1 MQKGSLHAP
10 RVVFKEDK
18 NLSRQLSPPWGFK
31 TRENQPT
38 SNDERLDNK
47 QVNTFKQKLKD
58 KNFPLVLPVAPKT
71 KTPELDSSPRTPV
84 SASPVKGTTPKKFVF
99 TPQKT
104 NKDECGKTDHV
115 KEMNTTKKSLK
126 DRNFPLVLPLAPKK
140 AESPEHEPSPRTPA
154 SVPPA
159 SVSTPK
165 SFVFT
170 PQKTSQEDEEKAY
183 TVKEVDTAKKSLK
196 DHNLPLVLPVLPMKV
211 DTPELEP
218 SLYTPRISTPNN
230 CVFTTQK
237 TSKDENEE
245 VNTVQRPT
253 PASRTPAP
261 SHSAPAG
268 PSVTATPPTQGVPV
282 VPKTFVP
289 SQTST
294 GIPPVPN
301 IPAPSIPAPGCS
313 TSASPE
319 PKIPEPAILT
329 PSQAVPKSKPETSIS
344 SPPDTE
350 PSKPNIHMLSLTE
363 VFPPPEG
370 SPPPEFTD
378 IPSPVFDEDFPY
390 GDFSQ
395 QTIPTPEIRTSVVPV
410 PRIQVVSRSPA
421 PSTPPTVSPEPLVN
435 PLEYTPAPVSSPPP
449 KVYTPAAPLDVLLEN
464 AKTLASKAAINP
476 ERSNEDQS
484 STKPLTALSA
494 LARAEEMASVK
505 RSPNDSRVFNLLERA
520 KRKSTVRLLSMTPEN
535 TSIPENTTLVET
547 ATPEIPLPETPTL
560 VPKTATAEVNQ
571 PDLTPPEKALPQLAT
586 TLETLPGEA
595 QPVTGVS
602 DIPKL
607 PPVDY
612 VNPARLPP
620 ITDPSETA
628 EVNGFDHSKYLFKAG
643 FTLFNLSHSFA
654 LLSFVEGFSCCR
666 PVMYE

>member
-31 TRENQPT
+31 TRESQPI

-126 DRNFPLVLPLAPKK
+126 DRNLPLVLPLAPKK

-170 PQKTSQEDEEKAY
+170 PQKTSQEEEKKAY

-196 DHNLPLVLPVLPMKV
+196 DHNLPLVLPVLPIKA

-218 SLYTPRISTPNN
+218 SLYTPRISTPNS

-237 TSKDENEE
+237 TSKDENEK

-319 PKIPEPAILT
+319 PRFLNQ
-329 PSQAVPKSKPETSIS
+329 PSQQRLKLFLNQSQKPLFHLLLTLNLLNQIYICSVYQKYFLPLKEVHLQNSLIFRPLFLMKTFHMETFLSKPYPLQQYVHLS
-344 SPPDTE
+344 SQFPGF
-350 PSKPNIHMLSLTE
+350 KLS
-363 VFPPPEG
+363 PG
-370 SPPPEFTD
+370 
-378 IPSPVFDEDFPY
+378 
-390 GDFSQ
+390 
-395 QTIPTPEIRTSVVPV
+395 
-410 PRIQVVSRSPA
+410 
-421 PSTPPTVSPEPLVN
+421 
-435 PLEYTPAPVSSPPP
+435 
-449 KVYTPAAPLDVLLEN
+449 
-464 AKTLASKAAINP
+464 
-476 ERSNEDQS
+476 
-484 STKPLTALSA
+484 
-494 LARAEEMASVK
+494 
-505 RSPNDSRVFNLLERA
+505 
-520 KRKSTVRLLSMTPEN
+520 
-535 TSIPENTTLVET
+535 
-547 ATPEIPLPETPTL
+547 PLPH
-560 VPKTATAEVNQ
+560 
-571 PDLTPPEKALPQLAT
+571 PPLQRYLQSPWW
-586 TLETLPGEA
+586 
-595 QPVTGVS
+595 
-602 DIPKL
+602 IP
-607 PPVDY
+607 
-612 VNPARLPP
+612 
-620 ITDPSETA
+620 
-628 EVNGFDHSKYLFKAG
+628 
-643 FTLFNLSHSFA
+643 
-654 LLSFVEGFSCCR
+654 
-666 PVMYE
+666 